1 MATPKTRMPTFAT
14 LTVFKVLV
22 TASRQGEKKK
32 GIQIGREE
40 VKPLLFEDGMILS
53 IYQSVQFSRS
63 VVSDSLQPH
72 EAQHARLPCPSPS
85 LRVDSDS
92 HSRPSSQ

>member
-40 VKPLLFEDGMILS
+40 VKPLLFEDDMILS

-72 EAQHARLPCPSPS
+72 EAQHARSPCPSPS
-85 LRVDSDS
+85 PGVHSDS
-92 HSRPSSQ
+92 RP